1 MVAADAQRGVG
12 IGEGVQVIRERI
24 VCQSGL
30 QCVRQRAFGDRFDDN
45 RQRAGVFHAAQDVP
59 AARTD
64 GQNADKKM
72 LFGLWACGGLTVGS
86 HTPTQRAEARAWYCS
101 YCKKLIIDLENC

>member
-1 MVAADAQRGVG
+1 MLDGKLVG
-12 IGEGVQVIRERI
+12 DHKALRWQP
-24 VCQSGL
+24 Q
-30 QCVRQRAFGDRFDDN
+30 
-45 RQRAGVFHAAQDVP
+45 
-59 AARTD
+59 
-64 GQNADKKM
+64 DKKM

>member
-1 MVAADAQRGVG
+1 MLDGK
-12 IGEGVQVIRERI
+12 
-24 VCQSGL
+24 L
-30 QCVRQRAFGDRFDDN
+30 LGDHKALRW
-45 RQRAGVFHAAQDVP
+45 QPQ
-59 AARTD
+59 
-64 GQNADKKM
+64 DKKM

>member
-1 MVAADAQRGVG
+1 MM
-12 IGEGVQVIRERI
+12 
-24 VCQSGL
+24 
-30 QCVRQRAFGDRFDDN
+30 QCPYCGNEMLDGKLLGDHKALRW
-45 RQRAGVFHAAQDVP
+45 QPQ
-59 AARTD
+59 
-64 GQNADKKM
+64 DKKM